1 MGWVCGC
8 VGLWFEAPFLSFC
21 VLAWRGPLT
30 HVWCERRGK
39 ASVTAFLLGEIF
51 PRPHAACSW
60 DWSSMQCE
68 PCGHC
73 RRTTV
78 VELSANVA
86 RQTFQVALGGIR
98 TRACP
103 CRVANRGSRLSLCAA
118 KLRARAGE
126 SRRSKPTRVMWQV
139 GNSANESVWCAV
151 RAMDDQARERSCSVS
166 LSATREGM
174 MVGLTTGVMG
184 KRLKRAVRKF
194 VERELVAPSNST
206 CYFDPW
212 RVRCEP
218 STMCTLNSEERDQP
232 DFAHGH
238 TCRLTSS
245 QSSAPASLAPACS
258 WDSNL
263 LRCEQEGKCHPEV
276 WRWAGREMKRRLWRA
291 RRLSSIFGAALYTS
305 ALAMVNTLRIKG
317 HVAYK
322 RLRTF
327 AVALAEDTQIA
338 RRRFWRS
345 MRKLYAEAKIAV
357 GSACEVGD
365 EIQDEQSHLAAWR
378 CSAIAWHRG
387 VLAPMLERSMTK
399 GAAIAAQLRS
409 QVHKL
414 SGQLKRKAQEFVC
427 SVKMWRSTT
436 ESMLIKMVAQ
446 VKHAVSDLH
455 RTLSEMDRSQIEA
468 GARHLKVATIAAS
481 HKVVSASRVA
491 LKRVKDASQR
501 KALELSVAW
510 REVASRTLEKSKY
523 WASSLVSTC
532 RKGIM
537 CLCAVSLP
545 LYPSELRPSVDRS
558 CGPCEW
564 VRTHANGGRDALVN
578 GLRRMQSVLEPK
590 PFGVSGLCSSGMSV
604 LERGCTFSVHARE
617 AIKNAVQS
625 LRAQYKHLREMGVRV
640 LEEVEVELDSAT
652 DRQKVDV
659 CAPIPIEKQVVVWRW
674 KYYSPWSAKT
684 TADIIHG
691 EILRQLMI

>member
-1 MGWVCGC
+1 MVSERAHARIVWIPVGHASCSELPAASAC
-8 VGLWFEAPFLSFC
+8 VQ
-21 VLAWRGPLT
+21 
-30 HVWCERRGK
+30 
-39 ASVTAFLLGEIF
+39 LG
-51 PRPHAACSW
+51 PRPA
-60 DWSSMQCE
+60 
-68 PCGHC
+68 
-73 RRTTV
+73 
-78 VELSANVA
+78 
-86 RQTFQVALGGIR
+86 GGR
-98 TRACP
+98 
-103 CRVANRGSRLSLCAA
+103 
-118 KLRARAGE
+118 E
-126 SRRSKPTRVMWQV
+126 SRRSNPTRAMWQV
-139 GNSANESVWCAV
+139 GNSANESVWCMV
-151 RAMDDQARERSCSVS
+151 RVMDDQARGHSCSVS

-174 MVGLTTGVMG
+174 MVGLTTGVVG

-194 VERELVAPSNST
+194 VERELVAPTNST

-212 RVRCEP
+212 RMRCEP
-218 STMCTLNSEERDQP
+218 SSMCTMNSEESDQP
-232 DFAHGH
+232 DFALGH

-245 QSSAPASLAPACS
+245 PSSVPTSLAPACS

-276 WRWAGREMKRRLWRA
+276 WRWAGREARRRLWRA

-305 ALAMVNTLRIKG
+305 ALAVVNTVRIKG
-317 HVAYK
+317 HLPYK

-327 AVALAEDTQIA
+327 AVALAEDAQIA
-338 RRRFWRS
+338 QRRFWRS

-378 CSAIAWHRG
+378 CSAIAWRRG

-399 GAAIAAQLRS
+399 GAAIAAQLGS
-409 QVHKL
+409 QLTPEKVEQEVHELSGKL
-414 SGQLKRKAQEFVC
+414 SGQLKRKAQEFVG

-436 ESMLIKMVAQ
+436 ESLLIKMVAQ

-481 HKVVSASRVA
+481 HKVVYASRVA

-501 KALELSVAW
+501 TALELSVAW
-510 REVASRTLEKSKY
+510 REVASRTLETSKY
-523 WASSLVSTC
+523 WASSLESTC

-537 CLCAVSLP
+537 CLCVVSLP

-564 VRTHANGGRDALVN
+564 VPTHANGGSDALVN
-578 GLRRMQSVLEPK
+578 GLRRIWRVLEPK
-590 PFGVSGLCSSGMSV
+590 PCGVSGLCSSGTSV
-604 LERGCTFSVHARE
+604 LTRGRTFSALARE

-625 LRAQYKHLREMGVRV
+625 LRAQYKHLREMGVQV
-640 LEEVEVELDSAT
+640 LEEVEVELDST
-652 DRQKVDV
+652 PDRQKVDV
-659 CAPIPIEKQVVVWRW
+659 CVPIPVEKQVVVWRW
-674 KYYSPWSAKT
+674 KYYSPWSAKK